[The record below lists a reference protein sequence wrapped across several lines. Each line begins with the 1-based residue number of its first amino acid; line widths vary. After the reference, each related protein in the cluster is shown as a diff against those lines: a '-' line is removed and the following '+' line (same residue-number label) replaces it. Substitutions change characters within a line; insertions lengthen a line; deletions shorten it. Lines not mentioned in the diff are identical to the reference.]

1 MGGGNRARIDDVAEE
16 SAVVVGH
23 LPDFEVFHETGVAR
37 GVDRTA
43 VDDVPGKG
51 PAAPH
56 GEQVDGY
63 GGVVRGREGP
73 AVADVA
79 GKQRGADF
87 LNVNAIA
94 AAGKKSS
101 PY

>member
-23 LPDFEVFHETGVAR
+23 LPDFEVFHETGAAR

-51 PAAPH
+51 PAAPMASKLMAMA
-56 GEQVDGY
+56 VSF
-63 GGVVRGREGP
+63 VAVRAPPLLMLPE
-73 AVADVA
+73 
-79 GKQRGADF
+79 
-87 LNVNAIA
+87 NSA
-94 AAGKKSS
+94 APTFSM
-101 PY
+101 